1 MVIFQ
6 YFFVCLPGQVS
17 ITHVSGCQER
27 DDHPLPFAWCLAKA
41 MARHC
46 EPRTW
51 RKGWRVVS
59 CNLSEASFSIY
70 IYIYLSTLYLHIY
83 IDSHPGVDRI
93 SDIFKKDF
101 QKKYINSWNMFKTL
115 SFYTFFVFVKSFLA
129 SFGHV
134 SGEIL
139 KNTKIK
145 QHQKVDRI
153 LFQTR

>member
-1 MVIFQ
+1 M
-6 YFFVCLPGQVS
+6 
-17 ITHVSGCQER
+17 
-27 DDHPLPFAWCLAKA
+27 
-41 MARHC
+41 
-46 EPRTW
+46 
-51 RKGWRVVS
+51 
-59 CNLSEASFSIY
+59 Y
-70 IYIYLSTLYLHIY
+70 IYVYIYVYIY
-83 IDSHPGVDRI
+83 SHPGVDRI

-129 SFGHV
+129 SFGHG

-145 QHQKVDRI
+145 QHQKIDRI